1 MNYSSYVPVN
11 FVSSTVNP
19 IAHQIALKIPDQQA
33 TDVDWFEVGFEY
45 LANVRS
51 LALSPDLI
59 DPGQAMAQR
68 IRVCE
73 WIGEHIYGI
82 NLLLNAYLYAC
93 HQCFEP
99 YDRPNIRILAA
110 PLAAG
115 LGLDGLCNIFTDP
128 ITMLI
133 DVGRVD
139 PADWICVVAHEYA
152 HAYIGQPGH
161 TEQFQDVLNHLC
173 LGLGLEPFV
182 GFDHLSTVEREQH
195 LQHWPRCQ
203 TWVDSLA
210 VWQGQRS
217 LILEM
222 H

>member
-1 MNYSSYVPVN
+1 MNYSSFVPVD

-19 IAHQIALKIPDQQA
+19 IVRQITPKIPDPPA
-33 TDVDWFEVGFEY
+33 ADADWFEVGFDY
-45 LANVRS
+45 LAKVRS
-51 LALSPDLI
+51 QALSPDMI

-73 WIGEHIYGI
+73 WIGKHIYEI
-82 NLLLNAYLYAC
+82 NLLLNAYLHAC

-99 YDRPNIRILAA
+99 HERPDIQILAA
-110 PLAAG
+110 PLASE

-152 HAYIGQPGH
+152 HAYLGTPGH
-161 TEQFQDVLNHLC
+161 TDQFQDVLNHLC

-182 GFDHLSTVEREQH
+182 GFDHLSVMEREQH

-203 TWVDSLA
+203 TRRNSLA
-210 VWQGQRS
+210 FWRGECPLVFGMR
-217 LILEM
+217 
-222 H
+222 